1 MENKKNDVNVNSD
14 NGTSIVLDDKIDNNI
29 FNNTLINIKNIVQKI
44 IDENK
49 KSLNFSGND
58 KLLKTNKGNIIKGT
72 ENNIN
77 KSNNNFYSNV
87 HIKTITNINEVIS
100 NNINSNTDNNAN
112 KSNDK
117 INKSNDSINLY
128 ENINKNSKVQKNI
141 LYNQFVQNNNNKNKK
156 KKIFISNKINRDF
169 NLILTDRRKK
179 IKLLYQIKN
188 QIKEK
193 RTQKI
198 KTIVLFQIQLK

>member
-100 NNINSNTDNNAN
+100 NNMNNMNGMMNPMMMNNMNQMIKLINQMIVLIYM
-112 KSNDK
+112 K
-117 INKSNDSINLY
+117 ILTKIVKYKKIYYIINL
-128 ENINKNSKVQKNI
+128 
-141 LYNQFVQNNNNKNKK
+141 F
-156 KKIFISNKINRDF
+156 KII
-169 NLILTDRRKK
+169 T
-179 IKLLYQIKN
+179 
-188 QIKEK
+188 
-193 RTQKI
+193 I
-198 KTIVLFQIQLK
+198 KTKKRKYS